1 MGPEGKTEQYY
12 RYTGPDGRVYIVQS
26 PDSLPAGA
34 RDKAELVVLN
44 PARTREEQT
53 LSKDGP
59 RFELQG
65 ASFGV
70 GFACALLLALLYR
83 VMPGGMRWFTR
94 MAIVGGIGILG
105 AGLYLGYLRNTTT
118 AAGAAASPLASPSSI
133 IQDARDAVEKA
144 QTARQKQEQEIRDIQ
159 AQGR

>member
-1 MGPEGKTEQYY
+1 MGPGKTEQYY

-26 PDSLPAGA
+26 PESLPPGA
-34 RDKAELVVLN
+34 RDKAEVVSLD
-44 PARTREEQT
+44 PERVREEHT
-53 LSKDGP
+53 LSNDGP

-65 ASFGV
+65 ASFGI
-70 GFACALLLALLYR
+70 GFVCALLLALLYR
-83 VMPGGMRWFTR
+83 IMPGGMRWVSR
-94 MAIVGGIGILG
+94 LAIVGGVGIIG
-105 AGLYLGYLRNTTT
+105 AGLYLGYLRKTTT
-118 AAGAAASPLASPSSI
+118 GAGTASSPLASPSAL